1 MSILNVNKSRKIR
14 FYVKILEFQDQKRIF
29 EVNEVLKHSQK

>member
-1 MSILNVNKSRKIR
+1 MSILNANKSRKIR